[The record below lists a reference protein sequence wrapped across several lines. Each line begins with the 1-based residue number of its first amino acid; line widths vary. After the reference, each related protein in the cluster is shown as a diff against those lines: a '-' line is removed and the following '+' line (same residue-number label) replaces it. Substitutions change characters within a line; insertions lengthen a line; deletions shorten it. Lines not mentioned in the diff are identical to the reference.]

1 MGGSL
6 ASMGMRKVLREAG
19 VLHPRSQNRD
29 LGHPAKYIIPA
40 SFSSYSYHCS
50 YRID

>member
-1 MGGSL
+1 MGGSP

-29 LGHPAKYIIPA
+29 LGHPAPGQVY
-40 SFSSYSYHCS
+40 YSGKLFKLFIS
-50 YRID
+50 L